1 MFIMEGDHVLRPSRA
16 AARLA
21 FVLALLSSVAVVV
34 AATAGGASQKQ
45 VAAPPKI
52 TVGFLQILG
61 ASPAAQRIEAQF
73 RKAATSLGWTV
84 NVVDAQGDPAKMAS
98 GIQSFV
104 TQKVD
109 AIVAIAVAPAAA
121 QQALTA
127 AKKAKIPA
135 IVIGSPN
142 PDPNKLYAA
151 QISPNDSALG
161 AILAQYM
168 CDDLGKGAKIVA
180 QYFPPLEALQ
190 RRDVVAQALFK
201 FCGIKV
207 VATHQVDFANA
218 VQDATKS
225 TLDMLR
231 ANPDATGVFA
241 DQDFE
246 FAAAVNA
253 VKQLGRQNKVKVYG
267 FLAGAETLSVLR
279 KGKPAAALADAA
291 YNNVSWL
298 AADQLLQFFGKKK
311 PIDPNAQYNIVP
323 IPTALITSANVP
335 KTGDEY
341 PHPDP
346 APTFK
351 ARWKALGFD
360 VK

>member
-1 MFIMEGDHVLRPSRA
+1 MHKLTRGGI
-16 AARLA
+16 RLLLT
-21 FVLALLSSVAVVV
+21 LAVAVSLATV
-34 AATAGGASQKQ
+34 AATTAGAASQKNA
-45 VAAPPKI
+45 AAPPKI

-73 RKAATSLGWTV
+73 RKAASSLGWKV

-104 TQKVD
+104 TQNVD
-109 AIVAIAVAPAAA
+109 AIVSIAVAPAQA

-127 AKKAKIPA
+127 AKKKGIPA

-142 PDPNKLYAA
+142 PDPKKLYAA

-161 AILAQYM
+161 AIIAQYM
-168 CDDLGKGAKIVA
+168 CDVLPAGAKVVAQIFEPLDALGRRDNVAKAIFAHCGIKIVA
-180 QYFPPLEALQ
+180 N
-190 RRDVVAQALFK
+190 
-201 FCGIKV
+201 
-207 VATHQVDFANA
+207 HQVDFSNA

-231 ANPDATGVFA
+231 AHPEATGVYA

-246 FAAAVNA
+246 FQAAINA
-253 VKQLGRQNKVKVYG
+253 VKQLGREKTVKVFG
-267 FLAGAETLSVLR
+267 FLAGAETLAALR
-279 KGKPAAALADAA
+279 KGGAAAGLADAA
-291 YNNVSWL
+291 YNNISWL

-311 PIDPNAQYNIVP
+311 AIDPAAQYNIVP
-323 IPTALITSANVP
+323 IPTALITAANVP
-335 KTGDEY
+335 KAGNEY
-341 PHPDP
+341 PFPDP
-346 APTFK
+346 APIFK
-351 ARWKALGFD
+351 ARWKALGFS